1 MSTFAHQRHTISRD
15 HSVLLTI
22 DIQGRLA
29 PAIHAADDLIA
40 AADKLLQVAAELQV
54 PRVFTE
60 QYPQGIGTTVA
71 ALQTHLAQATLFEKI
86 HFSACRESDFSS
98 HIADS
103 GRQQLVVMGT
113 EAHVCV
119 LQTVLDLLAADY
131 QVFVV
136 AEAVGSR
143 HPANREL
150 ALQRMAALGAHIVSV
165 EMVIFEWLEQAG
177 TDTFRHISKTYIR

>member
-1 MSTFAHQRHTISRD
+1 MDMLSLQQHTISRD
-15 HSVLLTI
+15 NSVLLTI

-40 AADKLLQVAAELQV
+40 AADKLLHVATELQV

-60 QYPQGIGTTVA
+60 QYPQGIGATVT
-71 ALQTHLAQATLFEKI
+71 ALQPHLAHAQLFEKI
-86 HFSACRESDFSS
+86 HFSAYRESDFNT
-98 HIADS
+98 HIANS
-103 GRQQLVVMGT
+103 GRQQIVIMGT

-119 LQTVLDLLAADY
+119 LQTVLDLLADDY

-143 HPANREL
+143 HPANKAL
-150 ALQRMAALGAHIVSV
+150 ALQRMAACGAQIVSV